1 MADSADDRSF
11 SHVKHLREIR
21 DRINKKLEHMTAEE
35 AYRWHKSREYKDPT
49 LRRLMAEA
57 KPPKPPCSEHGTA
70 RALGLLPYP
79 KYRPSGVEWLGDVPE
94 HWEVAAL
101 RRVVASIRASNVDKH
116 VRSNEITVKLC
127 NYVDVYHNDRI
138 DSQIGFMTGSATTS
152 QIEHFQLQVGD
163 VLITKDSEVATD
175 IGVPSL
181 VVERVPDLVA
191 GYHLALIRPNAQRLI
206 GSYLFRALQSDM
218 ASLQFTHGAQG
229 VTRYGLTY
237 ASIKSV
243 RLPVPPPHEQHAIA
257 SYLDRETAK
266 IDALIRPQEILV
278 EKLEEHRAA
287 LVSWTVTRGLPPGEA
302 RKAGLDPHPK
312 LKPSGV
318 EWLGDVPEHWEM
330 RRGKYIFRPIDI
342 RSVTGTE
349 ELLTVSS
356 IHGVV
361 PRASSSVSV
370 TMFKAESYVGS
381 KLCWPDDLV
390 INSLWAWAYG
400 LGVSSHHGIVSSA
413 YGVYRLR
420 RLYRE
425 YASYIHWLVRSR
437 AFQQELQTRSKGIW
451 ISRLQLTD
459 ESFLAAFLPVP
470 PAREQ
475 AAIAEYLDQSTQDIA
490 EAITLARQEVDLLR
504 EYRARL
510 ISDVVAG
517 KVDVR
522 GIAGVDAEAAA

>member
-1 MADSADDRSF
+1 MTDPTDKRPF
-11 SHVKHLREIR
+11 SYVKHLREIR
-21 DRINKKLEHMTAEE
+21 DRINKELEHMTAEE
-35 AYRWHKSREYKDPT
+35 AYQWHLSQEIKSPT
-49 LRRLMAEA
+49 LRRLMSRAR
-57 KPPKPPCSEHGTA
+57 PPKPPRSQHGTA

-79 KYRPSGVEWLGDVPE
+79 KYRPSGVEWLGEVPE
-94 HWEVAAL
+94 HWEVATL
-101 RRVVASIRASNVDKH
+101 QRVTASIRASNVDKH
-116 VRSNEITVKLC
+116 VRSDETPVKLC
-127 NYVDVYHNDRI
+127 NYVDVYHNDCI
-138 DSQIGFMTGSATTS
+138 DSKIGFVSGTATEH
-152 QIEHFQLQVGD
+152 QIKCFQLHVGD

-191 GYHLALIRPNAQRLI
+191 GYHLTLIRPNVQRLV
-206 GSYLFRALQSDM
+206 GPYLFRALQSDV

-243 RLPVPPPHEQHAIA
+243 RLPVPPLSEQRTIA
-257 SYLDRETAK
+257 KYLNRETTK
-266 IDALIRPQEILV
+266 TDTLIGKKEIMVKGLEEYRKALISR
-278 EKLEEHRAA
+278 
-287 LVSWTVTRGLPPGEA
+287 TVTRGLPPNEA

-318 EWLGDVPEHWEM
+318 EWLGEVPEHWEV
-330 RRGKYIFRPIDI
+330 RRGKYIFRPMDV
-342 RSVTGTE
+342 RSVTGGE

-356 IHGVV
+356 TYGVV

-381 KLCWPDDLV
+381 KLCWPGDLV
-390 INSLWAWAYG
+390 INSLWAWAHG

-425 YASYIHWLVRSR
+425 YASYIHWLVRSL
-437 AFQQELQTRSKGIW
+437 AFQKELRIRSKGIW

-470 PAREQ
+470 PAQEQ
-475 AAIAEYLDQSTQDIA
+475 TAIAEYLNQVTQDIDKS
-490 EAITLARQEVDLLR
+490 ITLARQEINLLR
-504 EYRARL
+504 EYRTRL
-510 ISDVVAG
+510 ISDVVTG

-522 GIAGVDAEAAA
+522 AIAGVDAETAA